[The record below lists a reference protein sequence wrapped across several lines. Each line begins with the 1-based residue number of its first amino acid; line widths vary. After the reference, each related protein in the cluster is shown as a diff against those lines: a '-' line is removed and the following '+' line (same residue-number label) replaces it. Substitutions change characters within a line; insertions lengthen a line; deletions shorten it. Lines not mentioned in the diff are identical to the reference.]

1 MHVNKSKQRSHPRAA
16 VGVKS
21 AGRALCILELLTRVE
36 RAMTFMAIE
45 DILGYPRSSLH
56 GLLRTLVERGWLE
69 LDETSR
75 VYALGIRAWEAG
87 NTYLR
92 ATSLAKRAL
101 PYMTEV
107 RDALDETVQLAVLDG
122 RFNVYVAKVDGTQRL
137 VLASEIGR
145 RLEAHATGLGKILLA
160 GLAPQEL
167 DRRLAG
173 VELERFTPNTITDGD
188 ELKREIARITSS
200 GYALDKEEY
209 TIGVRCVAVPVR
221 NHNGDIVA
229 AMSVSVPRVRFSLE
243 RQRRALQ
250 LLQQAAA
257 NLSSTLGHRSS
268 A

>member
-1 MHVNKSKQRSHPRAA
+1 MKTPKSRSRSRASVA
-16 VGVKS
+16 VKS
-21 AGRALCILELLTRVE
+21 AARALTILELLTKVE
-36 RAMTFMAIE
+36 HPMTFVAIE
-45 DILGYPRSSLH
+45 EILGYPRSSLH
-56 GLLRTLVERGWLE
+56 GLLQTLADRGWLE

-75 VYALGIRAWEAG
+75 GYALGIRAWEAG

-137 VLASEIGR
+137 VLASEVGR
-145 RLEAHATGLGKILLA
+145 RLGAHATGLGKILLA

-167 DRRLAG
+167 ERRLAG
-173 VELERFTPNTITDGD
+173 VDLERYTLNTITDAG
-188 ELKREIARITSS
+188 ELKTELARIRSS
-200 GYALDKEEY
+200 GYALDNEEY

-221 NHNGDIVA
+221 NHAGEIVA
-229 AMSVSVPRVRFSLE
+229 ALSVSVPRVRLSLQ

-250 LLQQAAA
+250 LLRRAATD
-257 NLSSTLGHRSS
+257 LSSTLGHRSS